1 MAITG
6 PVVVRAADG
15 IQWQASHREAEIG
28 AVSTR
33 PSTLFGFSDKD
44 AGISLRASY
53 RTSIRD
59 FHSPRHKHTFDQ
71 VRYILS
77 GAVKYGREVY
87 GPETCLYL
95 PEGVSYGPMQSY
107 EDSVRTSV
115 GLQFPGP
122 SRIPYPTSADI
133 ARAREELSKLG
144 KFEKGI
150 FAWSDGRKQ
159 DSFEAIAERL
169 MGEELSYPAP
179 RYKDYVVMN
188 AENYDWRPLK
198 NTSGVFVKHLG
209 YFNEVGPNIKILR
222 MDPGASTNPGI
233 SSCQQVRF
241 VVEGDVS
248 YEGQA
253 YNSVS
258 CMYFPADKPYSAT
271 TTSSGAK
278 LFIVQLASPSGE
290 APPYC
295 VI

>member
-6 PVVVRAADG
+6 PVIVRAADG
-15 IQWQASHREAEIG
+15 LKWQASHREAEIG

-33 PSTLFGFSDKD
+33 PSTLFGFTDKD

-53 RTSIRD
+53 RTSVRD

-77 GAVKYGREVY
+77 GFVKYGREVY

-95 PEGVSYGPMQSY
+95 PEGVPYGPMQSH
-107 EDSVRTSV
+107 EDSIRTSV

-122 SRIPYPTSADI
+122 SRIPYPSSADI
-133 ARAREELSKLG
+133 ARAREELSQLG
-144 KFEKGI
+144 EFEKGI
-150 FAWSDGRKQ
+150 FCWADGRKQ

-169 MGEELSYPAP
+169 MGEELSYPPP
-179 RYKDYVVMN
+179 RYKDYLVMN
-188 AENYDWRPLK
+188 AENYTWQPLK

-209 YFNEVGPNIKILR
+209 YFNEVGPNIKVVR
-222 MDPGASTNPGI
+222 MEPGASTQPGF
-233 SSCQQVRF
+233 SSWQQVRF
-241 VVEGDVS
+241 IVEGEVS
-248 YEGQA
+248 YEQQTYEA
-253 YNSVS
+253 VS
-258 CMYFPADKPYSAT
+258 CMYFPAGKSYTAT
-271 TTSSGAK
+271 TTSKGAK
-278 LFIVQLASPSGE
+278 LFIVQLASPAGE

>member
-1 MAITG
+1 M
-6 PVVVRAADG
+6 
-15 IQWQASHREAEIG
+15 
-28 AVSTR
+28 
-33 PSTLFGFSDKD
+33 
-44 AGISLRASY
+44 RASY

-77 GAVKYGREVY
+77 GAVKYGRDVY

-198 NTSGVFVKHLG
+198 DTSGVFVKHLG

-222 MDPGASTNPGI
+222 MEPGASTNPG
-233 SSCQQVRF
+233 SAPCQQVRYI
-241 VVEGDVS
+241 VEGEVS
-248 YEGQA
+248 YEGQK
-253 YNSVS
+253 YNAVS
-258 CMYFPADKPYSAT
+258 CMYFPANKPYSAT
-271 TTSSGAK
+271 MTSQGAK
-278 LFIVQLASPSGE
+278 LFIIQLASPDGE

-295 VI
+295 SI

>member
-6 PVVVRAADG
+6 PVIVRAADG
-15 IQWQASHREAEIG
+15 MQWQASHREAEIG

-33 PSTLFGFSDKD
+33 PSTLFGFADKE

-77 GAVKYGREVY
+77 GAVKYGRDVH

-188 AENYDWRPLK
+188 AENYDWRPLQD
-198 NTSGVFVKHLG
+198 TSGVFVKHLG
-209 YFNEVGPNIKILR
+209 YFNEVGPTSKSYGWSR
-222 MDPGASTNPGI
+222 A
-233 SSCQQVRF
+233 QVRIRAQPPVNRF
-241 VVEGDVS
+241 DSLSKVKSPTKGRH
-248 YEGQA
+248 
-253 YNSVS
+253 
-258 CMYFPADKPYSAT
+258 T
-271 TTSSGAK
+271 TQFHACTSQPTN
-278 LFIVQLASPSGE
+278 LIPQRQLVRVPNCS
-290 APPYC
+290 
-295 VI
+295 

>member
-6 PVVVRAADG
+6 PVVVRAAEG
-15 IQWQASHREAEIG
+15 TQWQASHREAEIG
-28 AVSTR
+28 AISTR
-33 PSTLFGFSDKD
+33 PSTLFGFADKE
-44 AGISLRASY
+44 AGISMRASY

-77 GAVKYGREVY
+77 GAVKYGRDVY

-133 ARAREELSKLG
+133 AGAREELSKLG

-198 NTSGVFVKHLG
+198 DTSRRLCKAF
-209 YFNEVGPNIKILR
+209 
-222 MDPGASTNPGI
+222 GI
-233 SSCQQVRF
+233 FQ
-241 VVEGDVS
+241 
-248 YEGQA
+248 
-253 YNSVS
+253 
-258 CMYFPADKPYSAT
+258 
-271 TTSSGAK
+271 
-278 LFIVQLASPSGE
+278 
-290 APPYC
+290 
-295 VI
+295 

>member
-6 PVVVRAADG
+6 PVVVRTAEG
-15 IQWQASHREAEIG
+15 VQWQASHREAEIG

-33 PSTLFGFSDKD
+33 PSTLFGFADKD
-44 AGISLRASY
+44 AGISLRASF
-53 RTSIRD
+53 RTSTRD

-77 GAVKYGREVY
+77 GAVKYGRDVY

-95 PEGVSYGPMQSY
+95 PEGVPYGPMQSY
-107 EDSVRTSV
+107 ENSVRISV

-122 SRIPYPTSADI
+122 SRIPYPTSAEI
-133 ARAREELSKLG
+133 AKAREDLSKLG
-144 KFEKGI
+144 TFEKGI
-150 FAWSDGRKQ
+150 FAWADGRKQ

-188 AENYDWRPLK
+188 AENYTWQPLAEAP
-198 NTSGVFVKHLG
+198 GVFAKHLG
-209 YFNEVGPNIKILR
+209 YFNEVGPNLKIIK
-222 MDPGASTNPGI
+222 MEPGSATKPGF
-233 SSCQQVRF
+233 SKCQQIRYI
-241 VVEGDVS
+241 VEGEVS
-248 YEGQA
+248 YENQS

-258 CMYFPADKPYSAT
+258 CMYFPAGKPYAGTAT
-271 TTSSGAK
+271 REGAK
-278 LFIVQLASPSGE
+278 LFIVQLASPAGE

-295 VI
+295 SI